1 MTSTTSTTPTTPHAA
16 RPFKLGFLTHVH
28 GTGDAA
34 RVYAELEALFVAA
47 EELGFDGGFVAQHH
61 FRASHGR
68 LPSPL
73 VLLASIA
80 QRTRRIELGT
90 GIVTLPLE
98 DPIRLAEDA
107 AVLDTLAGGRV
118 QLGLGSGGANVDA
131 FAAFGV
137 APDTRQRDFANALTR
152 LELAFEGQPV
162 APTTDAADDA
172 PLRLQPAAPEL
183 RQRLWH
189 SHSTVDGARLAAQ
202 HGNGLLLGTAVHDP
216 RTVQLPLARA
226 YLDAWREHAAA
237 DSPAH
242 AGARAGGPRLGI
254 VRAVFPAADRRAAL
268 DALAPDVV
276 RHGPWLA
283 TVGHP
288 GVSDP
293 EQILR
298 LLNVH
303 YGPPDDIVDSLRA
316 DPALFPFASY
326 FLPVVQSESSTLDEA
341 IDRLRILAEIIAP
354 ALGWSPASASANA

>member
-1 MTSTTSTTPTTPHAA
+1 MTSSTSTTPVTPSAA

-28 GTGDAA
+28 DTGDAA
-34 RVYAELEALFVAA
+34 RVYAELEALFIAA

-61 FRASHGR
+61 FRAEHGR

-73 VLLASIA
+73 VLLAAIA

-107 AVLDTLAGGRV
+107 AVLDALAGGRV

-137 APDTRQRDFANALTR
+137 APDTRQSGFASALTR
-152 LELAFEGQPV
+152 LEHAFEGRPL
-162 APTTDAADDA
+162 APAQAADNASNTDSA
-172 PLRLQPAAPEL
+172 AAATLRLQPAAPGL
-183 RQRLWH
+183 RERLWH
-189 SHSTVDGARLAAQ
+189 SHSSADGARLAAQ

-226 YLDAWREHAAA
+226 YLDAWREHA
-237 DSPAH
+237 SP
-242 AGARAGGPRLGI
+242 GTPRLGI
-254 VRAVFPAADRRAAL
+254 VRAVFPAADRRTAR

-303 YGPPDDIVDSLRA
+303 YGPPEEIVDSLLA

-341 IDRLRILAEIIAP
+341 IERLRILAEIIAP
-354 ALGWSPASASANA
+354 ALGWSPASERA

>member
-1 MTSTTSTTPTTPHAA
+1 MTSSNSTTPITPQAV

-34 RVYAELEALFVAA
+34 RVYAELETLFVAA

-61 FRASHGR
+61 FRAQHGR

-73 VLLASIA
+73 VLLAAVA

-107 AVLDTLAGGRV
+107 AVLDTLAGGRL

-137 APDTRQRDFANALTR
+137 APDARQSGFASALTR
-152 LELAFEGQPV
+152 LEHALEGRPLG
-162 APTTDAADDA
+162 PSPDADNAEA
-172 PLRLQPAAPEL
+172 ETLRLQPPAPGL
-183 RQRLWH
+183 RERLWH
-189 SHSTVDGARLAAQ
+189 SHSTVDGARLTAQ

-226 YLDAWREHAAA
+226 YLDAWRE
-237 DSPAH
+237 
-242 AGARAGGPRLGI
+242 RAPTGTPRLGI
-254 VRAVFPAADRRAAL
+254 VRAVFPAANRRTAL

-303 YGPPDDIVDSLRA
+303 YGPPEEIVDSLRA

-341 IDRLRILAEIIAP
+341 IERLRILAEIIAP
-354 ALGWSPASASANA
+354 ALGWSPASARA